1 MKKTRN
7 DIIWKFTR
15 NTQIQS
21 GISFNSLKERCWI
34 DGIGNSAFCGIC
46 LNQRESGKMK
56 NHVQWQW
63 APEEKNRGKEV
74 GEVFQLVSFH
84 IIIYIDVF
92 CWVLKIE
99 MKSLHNTLWNHFLCI
114 LSVSAFFHCF
124 QIRKKMIFSL
134 QKKTQTISFSS
145 CGGCSWVVFIVVH
158 QENFP

>member
-1 MKKTRN
+1 MKKSRN
-7 DIIWKFTR
+7 DIIWKYKR

-21 GISFNSLKERCWI
+21 GISINPLKERCWI
-34 DGIGNSAFCGIC
+34 DGIGNSAFCGIG

-56 NHVQWQW
+56 NHVHWVW

-84 IIIYIDVF
+84 VIMYIV
-92 CWVLKIE
+92 VLLSFEIE
-99 MKSLHNTLWNHFLCI
+99 MKNLHNTLWNHFLCI

-145 CGGCSWVVFIVVH
+145 CGGFSWVVFIVVH